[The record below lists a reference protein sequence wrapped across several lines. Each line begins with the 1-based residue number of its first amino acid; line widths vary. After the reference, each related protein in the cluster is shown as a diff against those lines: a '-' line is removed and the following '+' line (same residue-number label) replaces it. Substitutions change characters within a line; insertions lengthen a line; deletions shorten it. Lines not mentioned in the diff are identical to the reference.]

1 MTTQSHNSK
10 NRKLEVFDGDR
21 ELQKYLEVNFTE
33 SLKNMIKLTVKTMV
47 KTEMEAF
54 RKEYGEKLYFNGS
67 YGRNMTSSFGRI
79 EDIPIPRFRT
89 TPDGME
95 TKTLSVF
102 ESEQQKFMKLIE
114 QMHLLGISQRKI
126 KLLAKTVFGIPIS
139 VDRVGAIYRE
149 LAEKEDVNINAKPLA
164 DDYEYLLLDGIWEK
178 TKGYGW
184 DDNDSV
190 LLCALGI
197 TPAGTR
203 QIVGFA
209 LVRAEDGDSW
219 KQFVTSLKKRG
230 LTGGQL
236 KLVIADDHAAI
247 KGAVESVYPT
257 VPIQNCIVHKMR
269 SVLRKTSYKTKA
281 AIAEDLKGIFRSES
295 KEEAMEKTKA
305 VVKRWYMTESR
316 AMEALRF
323 NIAYCFTYFSFPKDL
338 WSKVRTTNILERE
351 FREVRRR
358 MKVFDN
364 TFQNEQSATRY
375 ANSLFTYLNGNYP
388 LKGGLHTNA

>member
-1 MTTQSHNSK
+1 MTTQSHSNK
-10 NRKLEVFDGDR
+10 NRKLEIFPEEK
-21 ELQKYLEVNFTE
+21 ELQKFLETNFTE

-47 KTEMEAF
+47 KTEMETF
-54 RKEYGEKLYFNGS
+54 RREYREKLYFNGS

-79 EDIPIPRFRT
+79 EDIPVPRFRSA
-89 TPDGME
+89 PDE
-95 TKTLSVF
+95 LERKTLSVF
-102 ESEQQKFMKLIE
+102 DSEQQKFMKLVE

-139 VDRVGAIYRE
+139 VDRIGVIYRE
-149 LAEKEDVNINAKPLA
+149 LAEKEDININAKPLS

-184 DDNDSV
+184 DGNDSV

-197 TPAGTR
+197 TPEGKRQILGFSLTR
-203 QIVGFA
+203 Q
-209 LVRAEDGDSW
+209 EDGDSW
-219 KQFVTSLKKRG
+219 KRFVASLKARG
-230 LTGGQL
+230 LTGNQL
-236 KLVIADDHAAI
+236 KLVIADDHPSIKAAVAI
-247 KGAVESVYPT
+247 VYPGI
-257 VPIQNCIVHKMR
+257 PLQNCIVHKMR

-281 AIAEDLKGIFRSES
+281 AIAEDLKTIFRSET
-295 KEEAMEKTKA
+295 KDEAMEKTKT
-305 VVKRWYMTESR
+305 VVKRWYMTESK

-323 NIAYCFTYFSFPKDL
+323 NVEDCFTYFTFPKHL